1 VRIEQRPGRKKGI
14 FHEDG
19 LKPRKVGFVSRPLP
33 ASATKPERGASIEM
47 EERDAIIIYTF
58 AAKDALAKL

>member
-1 VRIEQRPGRKKGI
+1 
-14 FHEDG
+14 
-19 LKPRKVGFVSRPLP
+19 LP